1 MSMNIT
7 SNSSNIVTTTVELK
21 TPTPGKTKTE
31 QIKTGFQNV
40 NEYVGYLQEK
50 YSYMNAGRNSM
61 HGIPTS
67 VTVSPAFLKKCMDN
81 PEKAKFLEEN
91 LAAIPEG
98 VQSLINHTKTMPGS
112 PVVTYTSYQ
121 IDANGNISCM
131 SGCTNDPDGRI
142 ARENAERR
150 AKEKQ
155 AEKNKAE
162 EKKAAKKKKEEQ
174 RAEEKLTADRIKNE
188 YSFTITA
195 DSMENIMQSV
205 SALQFNS
212 SPDMQKG
219 ILQNFDMKA

>member
-1 MSMNIT
+1 MSINIT
-7 SNSSNIVTTTVELK
+7 NNSSSITTTTVELK

-40 NEYVGYLQEK
+40 NEYMGYLQGK
-50 YSYMNAGRNSM
+50 YSYMNAGRTSM

-67 VTVSPAFLKKCMDN
+67 VTVSGAFLKQCMDN

-91 LAAIPEG
+91 LAAIPDG
-98 VQSLINHTKTMPGS
+98 VQSLINHTKMMPGS

-155 AEKNKAE
+155 AEKERAE
-162 EKKAAKKKKEEQ
+162 ERKAAEKKKEER
-174 RAEEKLTADRIKNE
+174 RAEKKLTADRQKNE
-188 YSFTITA
+188 YSFTITGN
-195 DSMENIMQSV
+195 SIKNMIQSV
-205 SALQFNS
+205 SALRFS
-212 SPDMQKG
+212 SSSDMSKS
-219 ILQNFDMKA
+219 IAQNFDMKV